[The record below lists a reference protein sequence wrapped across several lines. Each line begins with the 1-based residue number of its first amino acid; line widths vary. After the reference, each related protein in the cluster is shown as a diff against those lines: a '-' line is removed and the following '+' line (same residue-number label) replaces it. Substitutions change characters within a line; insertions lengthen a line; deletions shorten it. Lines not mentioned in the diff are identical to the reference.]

1 MKKHKDYYRNLNIF
15 TLIYTDSDL
24 QDIDNIFADMKEYL
38 APKREN
44 KQLLE
49 SVIERIKNYRKTP

>member
-1 MKKHKDYYRNLNIF
+1 MTNLYNEKMKSR
-15 TLIYTDSDL
+15 L
-24 QDIDNIFADMKEYL
+24 QKAEQKNADMKEYL